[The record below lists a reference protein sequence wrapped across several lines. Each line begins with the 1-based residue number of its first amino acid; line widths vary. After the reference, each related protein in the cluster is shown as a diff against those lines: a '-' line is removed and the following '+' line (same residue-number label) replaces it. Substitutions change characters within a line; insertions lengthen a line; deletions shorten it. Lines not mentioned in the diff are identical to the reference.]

1 MRLVTLILF
10 ALALIVGSGT
20 AFAAGLVITD
30 AKIAAGS
37 LTVRGKS
44 PLANQTVELDGKF
57 SVQSDA
63 TRSFT
68 FGVPYVPDDCVVQ
81 IAAGASSKK
90 AAVANCAVGQP
101 RGVAVNGAISLSNI
115 TNGRCNQVT
124 FLVGGAQVGDS
135 VIVSTGAA
143 IQSGILFY
151 ANRVSSAGH
160 VEVNACN
167 FTGGAMTAISD
178 FPIKVITLP

>member
-1 MRLVTLILF
+1 MRLVTFILF
-10 ALALIVGSGT
+10 VLALIVGPRP
-20 AFAAGLVITD
+20 AFAAGLIVTD

-63 TRSFT
+63 TRNFT
-68 FGVPYVPDDCVVQ
+68 FGVPYVPADCVVQ
-81 IAAGASSKK
+81 ITAGASSKK
-90 AAVANCAVGQP
+90 AAIANCAVGQP
-101 RGVAVNGAISLSNI
+101 QGVSVTGSISLSGI
-115 TNGRCNQVT
+115 LNGRCNQVT
-124 FLVGGAQVGDS
+124 FGVAGAKVGDS

-143 IQSGILFY
+143 IQNGIVFHP
-151 ANRVSSAGH
+151 ARVASDGH

-167 FTGGAMTAISD
+167 FTGGSMTAINN
-178 FPIKVITLP
+178 FPVKIITFP